1 MAVSKEQLIIQLKA
15 QGITATKAQL
25 KGLHKSVN
33 QTGKGMAGMAGQMAI
48 ATVGF
53 YAAARAIGSVIS
65 TGKEFQQSMAN
76 VKAISG
82 ATGVEFAM
90 LEKNAKSLG
99 ATTVHTASDVAA
111 LQTEFA
117 KLGFTAT
124 EITKVTEG
132 TLALSTAVG
141 ADLAT
146 SAATAGTTL
155 RGFGLDVE
163 ETNRVTDVMA
173 LSFSSSA
180 LDMAKFTDSMKYVA
194 PIAKATGVD
203 LEGTT
208 AILGQLA
215 NAGISGSMAGT
226 SLRKILLEAGNAGSA
241 LAKRMG
247 GPITSF
253 EDFTEK
259 IVKLKAD
266 GLDPLS
272 EGADLVGKRAVTAFS
287 ILLEG
292 ADDVNEL
299 GTALNSAAGSAQ
311 DMAEIQLDT
320 LEGSLKLATSAM
332 DGLKITIFEMNEG
345 ALKESVELFTKFIDS
360 IDEEELRAMALSVK
374 LLGGAYA
381 LYRTHL
387 LLAAIANKQFTLS
400 LTKTGIGAIV
410 VALGLAIA
418 AIIDYTDV
426 LKIEKTEE
434 EKAMEAA
441 IAHSKA
447 LKDQTDR
454 VNKLAGAYRDM
465 DLEEQQREYN
475 KLNNILLDLG
485 PLYAEYNEELVK
497 NRKKLQGNITDEKE
511 YKKIKAD
518 ISADEKMLAAIEV
531 NIEKYGEEMGAVH
544 LVIEEYR
551 ALQQAKLDATSGG
564 EDGDDVEV
572 KIPGIPTDTEMEEA
586 TARMS
591 DFYMNQ
597 HMLTVDKL
605 ALEEATMIQAAED
618 AAGFEGASQEEISAI
633 EAIYDKKRE
642 KTKDAIF
649 KADLKRGAASVSN
662 TLGNLAAANQAFKGS
677 ADVTKGILG
686 AQALMNTYSSAVAAY
701 NSVVGIPIVGP
712 GLAVAAAT
720 AAVIAGLANVRMI
733 EQTSTSQF
741 AEGGLI
747 SGPGH
752 SGGGVNI
759 NAEGGEFVMKRDA
772 VDAVGLETMN
782 AINEGGGGGS
792 VVVNVSGNVMS
803 QDYVEGELVDQLKE
817 ALRRGSDLGIS

>member
-1 MAVSKEQLIIQLKA
+1 MAKISEEQLIIKLK
-15 QGITATKAQL
+15 TAGVSHSKAQL
-25 KGLHKSVN
+25 KALHKSIN
-33 QTGKGMAGMAGQMAI
+33 QTGAGMGKMAGQMAI

-155 RGFGLDVE
+155 RGFGLDVA

-259 IVKLKAD
+259 IAKLKAD

-292 ADDVNEL
+292 ADDVSEL
-299 GTALNSAAGSAQ
+299 GTALNSAAGAAQ

-447 LKDQTDR
+447 IKDQTDR

-465 DLEEQQREYN
+465 DLESQEREYN

-511 YKKIKAD
+511 YKDLKAD

-544 LVIEEYR
+544 MVIEEYK
-551 ALQQAKLDATSGG
+551 ALQRAKLEATGIEG
-564 EDGDDVEV
+564 EDDVEV
-572 KIPGIPTDTEMEEA
+572 KIPGIPTDTEMEVA
-586 TARMS
+586 NARMA
-591 DFYMNQ
+591 DFYMSQND
-597 HMLTVDKL
+597 LTADKL
-605 ALEEATMIQAAED
+605 AIEEALMIQSAED
-618 AAGFEGASQEEISAI
+618 AAGFEGASQEEIAAI

-642 KTKDAIF
+642 KTKKAID
-649 KADLKRGAASVSN
+649 KADVARGAASVSN
-662 TLGNLAAANQAFKGS
+662 TLGNLAAANKAFKGS
-677 ADVTKGILG
+677 ADSQKALLG
-686 AQALMNTYSSAVAAY
+686 AQALMNTYTSATAAY
-701 NSVVGIPIVGP
+701 NSVVGIPVAGP
-712 GLAVAAAT
+712 YLAVAAA
-720 AAVIAGLANVRMI
+720 AAAIAAGLANVRMI
-733 EQTSTSQF
+733 EQTPTSQM

-747 SGPGH
+747 SGPLH

-792 VVVNVSGNVMS
+792 VNIAFEGNVMS
-803 QDYVEGELVDQLKE
+803 EDFIIDE
-817 ALRRGSDLGIS
+817 AIPIIEEAIRRGSSIGIG

>member
-259 IVKLKAD
+259 IAKLKAD